1 VTSSARILG
10 IGLDLV
16 ELERLA
22 GLLSRHR
29 QRFLERICRPGE
41 IAPRAEGDAMLQHVG
56 GLFAAKEAVL
66 KALGTGW
73 GAGAWFRDVE
83 VVREPGLGPTVRLH
97 DGALRRARD
106 LGVARIHVSIT
117 HERGHAAAVA
127 VLEG

>member
-1 VTSSARILG
+1 MTARILG
-10 IGLDLV
+10 IGIDLV
-16 ELERLA
+16 ELARLSEVLERH
-22 GLLSRHR
+22 GR
-29 QRFLERICRPGE
+29 RFVERICRAGE
-41 IAPRAEGDAMLQHVG
+41 VAERVGPTALVQHVG

-73 GAGAWFRDVE
+73 GQGAAFRDVE
-83 VVREPGLGPTVRLH
+83 IVREPGAGPTVRLH

-106 LGVARIHVSIT
+106 LGVARVHVSIT

>member
-1 VTSSARILG
+1 MSARIVG

-16 ELERLA
+16 ELSRLA
-22 GLLSRHR
+22 EVLGRHPR
-29 QRFLERICRPGE
+29 RFLERICRPGE
-41 IAPRAEGDAMLQHVG
+41 VLARSGPEALVQHVG

-73 GAGAWFRDVE
+73 GRGVAFRDVE
-83 VVREPGLGPTVRLH
+83 IVRADGSGPTVRLH
-97 DGALRRARD
+97 DGALRRAHD
-106 LGVARIHVSIT
+106 LGVERVHVSIT

>member
-1 VTSSARILG
+1 MTSRILG
-10 IGLDLV
+10 IGIDLV

-22 GLLSRHR
+22 GVLGRHGE
-29 QRFLERICRPGE
+29 RFLHRICRPGE
-41 IAPRAEGDAMLQHVG
+41 VAHRGAAEALVQHVG

-83 VVREPGLGPTVRLH
+83 ITRDPRAAPMVRLH
-97 DGALRRARD
+97 DGALRRAQA
-106 LGVARIHVSIT
+106 LGVTRVHVSIT
-117 HERGHAAAVA
+117 HERTHAAAVA

>member
-1 VTSSARILG
+1 MSEPARILG

-16 ELERLA
+16 ELARLA
-22 GLLSRHR
+22 DLLSRHR
-29 QRFLERICRPGE
+29 ARFLDRVCRPGE
-41 IAPRAEGDAMLQHVG
+41 VGARGDGDAMVQHVG

-73 GAGAWFRDVE
+73 GSGAWFRDVE
-83 VVREPGLGPTVRLH
+83 VVRQPGLAPTIRLH
-97 DGALRRARD
+97 DGALRRAREM
-106 LGVARIHVSIT
+106 GVARIHVSIT

>member
-1 VTSSARILG
+1 VSAPARILG
-10 IGLDLV
+10 VGLDLV

-22 GLLSRHR
+22 AVLSRYR
-29 QRFLERICRPGE
+29 ARFLERVCRPGE
-41 IAPRAEGDAMLQHVG
+41 IAPRHGDAMVQHLG

-73 GAGAWFRDVE
+73 GSGAWFRDVE
-83 VVREPGLGPTVRLH
+83 VVREPGEGPTIRLH

-127 VLEG
+127 ILEG

>member
-1 VTSSARILG
+1 VTSPARILG

-22 GLLSRHR
+22 AVLSRHGR
-29 QRFLERICRPGE
+29 RFVERICRPGE
-41 IAPRAEGDAMLQHVG
+41 IAPRAGDALVQHVG

-73 GAGAWFRDVE
+73 GSGAWFRDVE
-83 VVREPGLGPTVRLH
+83 VVREPGEGPTIRLH
-97 DGALRRARD
+97 DGAFRRARD

-117 HERGHAAAVA
+117 HERKHAAAVA